1 MPLQKEAKLLVDPFV
16 LYMASMMRVVGSRR
30 GPSRSTKMMSHGSAK
45 EGRYSQV
52 SKAAMTSSAAIVPTI
67 SVK

>member
-16 LYMASMMRVVGSRR
+16 LYMASMMRVMRSRR
-30 GPSRSTKMMSHGSAK
+30 VPSRSTKMMSQGSAK

-52 SKAAMTSSAAIVPTI
+52 SKAAMTSSAAIDPTI